1 MLKTYNCLWFPE
13 GWAVSLTAWEKMR
26 EGLRNRSITKG
37 PSAFPFFL
45 CVCRVLW
52 FLRLLWFPHRKA
64 SSVKL
69 DPWGV
74 QLLDTSRHCPLGC
87 EGTGNQLHYSL
98 QVYQLINI
106 AVLRVRGKM
115 LNKKEG
121 VPCCWNSP
129 FQKKI
134 VPSFVAWLLPD
145 LSSGALGCNLA
156 VNALLGGD
164 SLAEACRPLPWWA
177 GQLAVAQFLKA
188 ALREVHLKGEIL
200 LVFRFFLVFEF
211 K

>member
-1 MLKTYNCLWFPE
+1 M
-13 GWAVSLTAWEKMR
+13 
-26 EGLRNRSITKG
+26 
-37 PSAFPFFL
+37 
-45 CVCRVLW
+45 
-52 FLRLLWFPHRKA
+52 
-64 SSVKL
+64 KL

-106 AVLRVRGKM
+106 AALRVR
-115 LNKKEG
+115 
-121 VPCCWNSP
+121 
-129 FQKKI
+129 KKI
-134 VPSFVAWLLPD
+134 AQGRREIGTLLLKFTLTGKIGPNFVARLLPD
-145 LSSGALGCNLA
+145 LSSGALGCDLA

-177 GQLAVAQFLKA
+177 GSCRGPVLKSSPERG
-188 ALREVHLKGEIL
+188 ALRGRSYW
-200 LVFRFFLVFEF
+200 FSGFFPVFEL